1 MIYKGIVMSITPTYV
16 AILTNDQMFLKIKK
30 RDGLEVGQTILCLEE
45 DLIVQERKVL
55 SFKPKIHLLA
65 VSVLAACL
73 ALFFIP
79 KTETYAV
86 LSVDINPSFEFKL
99 DKNQKIIEVETFNQD
114 AKNLSLDDLVGIPL
128 EEGLVSLKDLLIEA
142 DYPLDE
148 QSMLYSLTFMKSDNL
163 IYENQVKEQLKSIQ
177 ITTDFGYFKVTY
189 EELKEANQRN
199 MSAPRLKAD
208 AMLDRV
214 NIDQLSVNEI
224 MRLFQENCL
233 QFDMMCHEG
242 QEVQMK
248 ADCFP

>member
-1 MIYKGIVMSITPTYV
+1 M
-16 AILTNDQMFLKIKK
+16 
-30 RDGLEVGQTILCLEE
+30 
-45 DLIVQERKVL
+45 
-55 SFKPKIHLLA
+55 
-65 VSVLAACL
+65 SVLAACL

-99 DKNQKIIEVETFNQD
+99 DKNQKIIEVEAFNQD

-208 AMLDRV
+208 AMLDQV